1 MPQHNLYQTYK
12 CYKNNLG
19 QNFRRIWPDLTSK
32 NNQMKKN
39 KINVDLLLKNERST
53 IDRLDAIIINT
64 LIERFSVTKRIGLIK
79 AENNIEPHDG
89 EREQE
94 QVKTLEKLIGD
105 SDLDKEFIVNLMNL
119 ITTESK
125 KKHEQIKKEIGE

>member
-1 MPQHNLYQTYK
+1 
-12 CYKNNLG
+12 
-19 QNFRRIWPDLTSK
+19 
-32 NNQMKKN
+32 MKKN

-53 IDRLDAIIINT
+53 IDRLDAIIVNA
-64 LIERFSVTKRIGLIK
+64 LIERFSVTKRIGLLK
-79 AENNIEPHDG
+79 AENNVGTYDRK
-89 EREQE
+89 REKT

-105 SDLDKEFIVNLMNL
+105 SDLEKEFIVKLMRL

>member
-1 MPQHNLYQTYK
+1 
-12 CYKNNLG
+12 
-19 QNFRRIWPDLTSK
+19 
-32 NNQMKKN
+32 MKKN

-53 IDRLDAIIINT
+53 IDRLDAIIINA

-105 SDLDKEFIVNLMNL
+105 SDLDKKFICLLYTSPSPRDTNPSRMP
-119 ITTESK
+119 SSA
-125 KKHEQIKKEIGE
+125 

>member
-1 MPQHNLYQTYK
+1 
-12 CYKNNLG
+12 
-19 QNFRRIWPDLTSK
+19 
-32 NNQMKKN
+32 MKKN

-53 IDRLDAIIINT
+53 IDRLDVIIINA
-64 LIERFSVTKRIGLIK
+64 LIERFSVTKRIGFIK
-79 AENNIEPHDG
+79 AENNIEPHDV
-89 EREQE
+89 EREKE